1 MSCISGAEKDLP
13 KCVDSSKNYLPKCID
28 SPKNPAPKIEYNQS
42 EYVYTALLENGHNYD
57 DRFLVWGHYYAFC
70 IKTVN
75 VTISK
80 SNSNCDR
87 INTENRE
94 LL

>member
-1 MSCISGAEKDLP
+1 MSCISGAENYLP
-13 KCVDSSKNYLPKCID
+13 KCVDSSKNDLSKCID
-28 SPKNPAPKIEYNQS
+28 LPKNPSPEIEYNQS

-75 VTISK
+75 VTILKSDSK
-80 SNSNCDR
+80 SDR